1 MINSKVVVVPNDASI
16 YPRDKGKAFLISEM
30 PAFQAE
36 KWAMRAFLALKG
48 SESQIPLE
56 VKNLGMVGVAIIG
69 INVFLRAS
77 VNFEEL
83 SPLLDEMFTCVKAL
97 PNQQDLNSARP
108 VIEGEILDVPTLGWL
123 RSQVLELHTGFSISE
138 SIAQLISEISMK
150 AGSLIT

>member
-1 MINSKVVVVPNDASI
+1 LLNSKVVTVPNDAM
-16 YPRDKGKAFLISEM
+16 YPRDKGKNFLITEM
-30 PAFQAE
+30 PAYQAE

-77 VNFEEL
+77 VNFQEL

-97 PNQQDLNSARP
+97 PNPQDLNSARS

-123 RSQVLELHTGFSISE
+123 RSQVLELHTGFDCAGALSK
-138 SIAQLISEISMK
+138 LILEVSTT
-150 AGSLIT
+150 AASLTT